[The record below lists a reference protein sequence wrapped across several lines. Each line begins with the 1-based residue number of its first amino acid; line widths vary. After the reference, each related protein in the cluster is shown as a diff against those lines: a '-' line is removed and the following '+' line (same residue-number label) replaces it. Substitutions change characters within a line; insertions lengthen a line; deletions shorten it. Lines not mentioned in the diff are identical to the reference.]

1 MENNVFEQMA
11 RRYDTE
17 ERIELAKVIVK
28 EVRPQLRN
36 SKSKSLI
43 DYGSGTGLI
52 SLELSDLVDS
62 ILLVDSSKQ
71 MLEVAK
77 AKISHTGKTNSKV
90 LYSDFTQET
99 PELKAD
105 IILMSLVLLHIPD
118 TKKILQELFNILNND
133 GKLIIID
140 FDKNDKINHPKVH
153 NGFSHEELKKILSEV
168 GFKSIEI
175 KTFFHGNRIFMNQD
189 ASMFISSSIKWFLVF
204 YFLVHIIS
212 NIRTIHIKGLDLW
225 HFEMS
230 LIDFK
235 SGNHILVIPEKGAL
249 LEQAAMGIFDWSIT
263 TFHVKTAKEL
273 SNKAPSLGIKWR
285 RL

>member
-11 RRYDTE
+11 NRYDTE
-17 ERIELAKVIVK
+17 ERIELAKVVVK
-28 EVRPQLRN
+28 EIKPELRS

-52 SLELSDLVDS
+52 SLELSSLVDS

-77 AKISHTGKTNSKV
+77 AKIIHKKITNSKV

-105 IILMSLVLLHIPD
+105 IVLMSLVLLHIPD
-118 TKKILQELFNILNND
+118 TKKILQELFNILNNG

-140 FDKNDKINHPKVH
+140 FDKNDKIDHPKVH
-153 NGFSHEELKKILSEV
+153 NGFSHEELKKRLSEV

-175 KTFFHGNRIFMNQD
+175 KTFYHGNRIFMNQD
-189 ASMFISSSIKWFLVF
+189 ASMFISSSTK
-204 YFLVHIIS
+204 
-212 NIRTIHIKGLDLW
+212 
-225 HFEMS
+225 
-230 LIDFK
+230 
-235 SGNHILVIPEKGAL
+235 
-249 LEQAAMGIFDWSIT
+249 
-263 TFHVKTAKEL
+263 
-273 SNKAPSLGIKWR
+273 
-285 RL
+285 

>member
-11 RRYDTE
+11 KRYDTE

-28 EVRPQLRN
+28 EVRPELRN

-77 AKISHTGKTNSKV
+77 AKISHKGITNSKV
-90 LYSDFTQET
+90 LCSDFTQET

-105 IILMSLVLLHIPD
+105 IVLMSLVLLHIQD
-118 TKKILQELFNILNND
+118 TKKILQGLFNILNNG

-153 NGFSHEELKKILSEV
+153 NGFSHEELKKRLSEV

-175 KTFFHGNRIFMNQD
+175 KTFYHGNRIFMNQD
-189 ASMFISSSIKWFLVF
+189 ASMFISSSTK
-204 YFLVHIIS
+204 
-212 NIRTIHIKGLDLW
+212 
-225 HFEMS
+225 
-230 LIDFK
+230 
-235 SGNHILVIPEKGAL
+235 
-249 LEQAAMGIFDWSIT
+249 
-263 TFHVKTAKEL
+263 
-273 SNKAPSLGIKWR
+273 
-285 RL
+285 

>member
-11 RRYDTE
+11 KRYDTE

-28 EVRPQLRN
+28 EVRPELRN

-77 AKISHTGKTNSKV
+77 AKISHKGITNSKV

-105 IILMSLVLLHIPD
+105 IVLMSLVLLHIPD
-118 TKKILQELFNILNND
+118 TKKILQELFNILNNG

-153 NGFSHEELKKILSEV
+153 NGFSHEELKKRLSEV

-175 KTFFHGNRIFMNQD
+175 KTFHHGNRIFMNQD
-189 ASMFISSSIKWFLVF
+189 ASMFISSSIK
-204 YFLVHIIS
+204 
-212 NIRTIHIKGLDLW
+212 
-225 HFEMS
+225 
-230 LIDFK
+230 
-235 SGNHILVIPEKGAL
+235 
-249 LEQAAMGIFDWSIT
+249 
-263 TFHVKTAKEL
+263 
-273 SNKAPSLGIKWR
+273 
-285 RL
+285 